1 MITFLE
7 VSLRNFLSYGNV
19 PTILDLNRGGVVLIA
34 GTNGVGK
41 STVVSAVVYSLYDE
55 SMSGC
60 NVDDLVNNINNSQ
73 MEVCTVF
80 HKSTE
85 GYYRVERARKM
96 VKGSTGN
103 YVKVFHNPDEKVF
116 NSEHE
121 ISLDSSRNTN
131 NLIQNILGI
140 TCEMFTRMVVIS
152 ATNTSFLDLPVSS
165 ASQMSQTGFIER
177 LFDLHVLAEKAQ
189 VLKDSH
195 KATDALF
202 KQQLVKID
210 YIKQAQER
218 LDTQILNLKTKSAN
232 HEQLVQDKLYH
243 YTSQLQKIDCVNIDK
258 ERMFYDKAN
267 EVKSEIASIKQQQ
280 ITLTNQYTKH
290 AGSKQ
295 KREKELEML
304 QADKCPFCAQH
315 FHSEEKIGEC
325 LTAIQECDRSIEDML
340 TYIEELDAEIVVKSN
355 EHEELLSK
363 LTVTNLEELLQIKNS
378 IESIK
383 EKIEDLHNS
392 KNAYHEQILELEQTE
407 LEEIDDDNVNHLK
420 STLSHQKFLIQ
431 LLTQKDSFIRKKLL
445 NANLKYLN
453 SRLQKYLADLELPYL
468 VEFNANMTA
477 DIKYLGR
484 KLTFT
489 NLSNGQRSRVNIALT
504 LAFRDVRQKMS
515 NSINVCLFDE
525 ALDIGLDSAGMLA
538 AISMLKRKA
547 FEDGVTI
554 YIVTHRD
561 ECNNLFNQVINVR
574 MVNDF
579 SQIT

>member
-19 PTILDLNRGGVVLIA
+19 PTVLDLNRGGVVLIA

-55 SMSGC
+55 AMSGC
-60 NVDDLVNNINNSQ
+60 NVDDLVNNINNKQ
-73 MEVCTVF
+73 MEVSTVF
-80 HKSTE
+80 HKTNE

-96 VKGSTGN
+96 TKGSAGN
-103 YVKVFHNPDEKVF
+103 YVKVFHNPDDDIFEAH
-116 NSEHE
+116 HE
-121 ISLDSSRNTN
+121 ISLDSSKNTN
-131 NLIQNILGI
+131 NLIQRILGI

-165 ASQMSQTGFIER
+165 ASQPSQTGFIER
-177 LFDLHVLAEKAQ
+177 LFDLHILAEKAQ
-189 VLKDSH
+189 ILKDNH
-195 KATDALF
+195 KATDGLF
-202 KQQLVKID
+202 KQQLIKID

-218 LDTQILNLKTKSAN
+218 LDKQLANLKLKSAE
-232 HEQLVQDKLYH
+232 HEQQVKDKIYH
-243 YTSQLQKIDCVNIDK
+243 YTSQLQKIDCVNIDR
-258 ERMFYDKAN
+258 ERMFYDKAK
-267 EVKSEIASIKQQQ
+267 EVKAEIATIKQQQ

-290 AGSKQ
+290 NTTKQ
-295 KREKELEML
+295 KREKELEL
-304 QADKCPFCAQH
+304 LKADKCPFCSQH
-315 FHSEEKIGEC
+315 FHSESKIEEC
-325 LTAIQECDRSIEDML
+325 VSAISECDRSIEDML
-340 TYIEELDAEIVVKSN
+340 SYIEELDNEVVTKSE
-355 EHEELLSK
+355 EHEVLLSK

-378 IESIK
+378 IETIK
-383 EKIEDLHNS
+383 DKIEDLHNS

-407 LEEIDDDNVNHLK
+407 IEEVDDDSVNHLK

-445 NANLKYLN
+445 TANLKYLN

-468 VEFNANMTA
+468 VEFNSNMTA

-525 ALDIGLDSAGMLA
+525 ALDIGLDSAGMVA
-538 AISMLKRKA
+538 AIAMLKKKS
-547 FEDGVTI
+547 FDDGVTI

-561 ECNNLFNQVINVR
+561 ECSNLFNQVITVK